1 MRSRSRLLG
10 RVGLSLVLA
19 LSLCAPVTAL
29 ASSPPS
35 ASVGVVAPA
44 NAPKL
49 AEKGGGHLTV
59 ARLRGLGIDPVTR
72 VATGWST
79 PAESGEVLVVLDG
92 SAPVAAKAALRLRGA
107 RVQQASAKSRTLVVG
122 VPKGFSAEQ
131 FARVAASA
139 PGVAWVQPNYHY
151 QATAAPSDPLYSQQW
166 GMARVGATTAW
177 SVTRGKPSVT
187 VAVIDT
193 GVSLGHPDLSARV
206 DTVNDYDFVN
216 GDTNADDDEGHGTHV
231 AGIIAATAD
240 NGVGIA
246 GVAPG
251 IRILPIKV
259 LDGNGSG
266 NSQTVADGI
275 RYAADRGVQV
285 INMSLGGPKDPYTA
299 AAVTYAQAKDCLVVA
314 ATGNDGV
321 NGVAY
326 PGALKDV
333 VGVGAI
339 DSSNQRADFSNYGTG
354 TDLVAP
360 GVEILSTIPS
370 GYDKLDGTSM
380 ATPFVAGVAA
390 LIASSQS
397 GWSASQIIDR
407 MFTTAHDLGTTGKDS
422 QYGYG
427 LVRADVALTGTA
439 VPDDDNIPGVP
450 LPASPA
456 AGTLDRTGDRDDV
469 YSILL
474 GAGQT
479 LDLSLTGAA
488 GTDFDLWLYGAGS
501 TDVNIDSQAVAS
513 SRTSVYPER
522 VSYVVPTT
530 GVYYVDVYAFAGAGS
545 YSLTWS
551 VSGVTDDNIPG
562 KPISASPVNGSVDS
576 ATDVDDVYRV
586 HLQAGQML
594 TAALDGPDTADF
606 DMWLFG
612 PDALDVQ
619 TSAPLLKRSSTGSS
633 EFLRFVAQ
641 TTGDYYVDVW
651 AYSGSGAYQL
661 EWNVGAFDPDDN
673 IPGVDLAP
681 SPATGSVGGLTD
693 TDDVYKVYMQ
703 AGQRLDLSLVGA
715 GGTNHDLYVYGP
727 GATDVDVDTWV
738 TRANTNSYPEVVS
751 IDATA
756 TGYYYVDIYNTSS
769 PGGYTLTWSRA
780 VAPDDDVPGVAAPA
794 SPILGSIGVT
804 TDSDDVYRVHLTAG
818 DILVAYLGADPA
830 DEFDLYLYGPG
841 ATSMRTDE
849 AVAGDNGSRYP
860 KSITYQALATGD
872 YYLNAHAYAGDG
884 DYALAWGVPV
894 PQVMTSSPSGGYKN
908 LTRKR
913 GKVSTTT
920 SARVTD
926 QAGQP
931 IIDERILLEKS
942 TNGWS
947 WTTYKTLTS
956 SATGRVSAKVTF
968 TKKGTYFLRWRA
980 PGNTQYFE
988 AEAPKVRYKVK

>member
-1 MRSRSRLLG
+1 MRSRTRLLG
-10 RVGLSLVLA
+10 RLGLSLA
-19 LSLCAPVTAL
+19 LVFSLWTPVAAP
-29 ASSPPS
+29 ASS
-35 ASVGVVAPA
+35 AEDLTAPRA

-49 AEKGGGHLTV
+49 TEKGGGHLTA
-59 ARLRGLGIDPVTR
+59 ARLRGLGIDPATR
-72 VATGWST
+72 VATGWGG
-79 PAESGEVLVVLDG
+79 AVEAGEVLVVLDG
-92 SAPVAAKAALRLRGA
+92 SAPKAAASALTLRGA
-107 RVQQASAKSRTLVVG
+107 RVERASAKSRTLVVS
-122 VPKGFSAEQ
+122 VPKGFSAQ
-131 FARVAASA
+131 GFARVAARA
-139 PGVAWVQPNYHY
+139 PGVAWVQPNYRY
-151 QATAAPSDPLYSQQW
+151 QATATPNDPMYFQQW
-166 GMARVGATTAW
+166 GMARVGAAAAW
-177 SVTRGKPSVT
+177 SVTSGKPSVT

-193 GVSLGHPDLSARV
+193 GVSLAHPDLSARV

-240 NGVGIA
+240 NSVGIA

-259 LDGNGSG
+259 LDANGSG
-266 NSQTVADGI
+266 NSLSVADGI

-299 AAVTYAQAKDCLVVA
+299 SAVTYAQSKGCVVVA
-314 ATGNDGV
+314 ATGNDGI
-321 NGVAY
+321 NGVSY

-339 DSSNQRADFSNYGTG
+339 DSSNLRASFSNYGTG

-360 GVEILSTIPS
+360 GVDILSTLP
-370 GYDKLDGTSM
+370 GATYGKLDGTSM

-390 LIASSQS
+390 LLASAQP

-407 MFTTAHDLGTTGKDS
+407 MFTTAHDLGSVGTDS
-422 QYGYG
+422 QYGHG

-439 VPDDDNIPGVP
+439 VPDDDNIPGVA
-450 LPASPA
+450 LPPSPV

-469 YSILL
+469 YAVLL

-488 GTDFDLWLYGAGS
+488 GTDFDLWLYGVGA
-501 TDVNIDSQAVAS
+501 TDVNVDSQAVAS
-513 SRTSVYPER
+513 SRTSAYPEHIA
-522 VSYVVPTT
+522 YVAPTT
-530 GVYYVDVYAFAGAGS
+530 GVYYVDVYAFTGGGS
-545 YSLTWS
+545 YSLSWS
-551 VSGVTDDNIPG
+551 ISGITDDNIPG
-562 KPISASPVNGSVDS
+562 KPITPSPVNGTVDS
-576 ATDVDDVYRV
+576 ATDIDDVYRV
-586 HLQAGQML
+586 HLEAGQMV
-594 TAALDGPDTADF
+594 TAALDGPDAADF

-619 TSAPLLKRSSTGSS
+619 TSAPLVKRSTTGSS

-641 TTGDYYVDVW
+641 TSGDYYVDVW

-661 EWNVGAFDPDDN
+661 KWNVGAFDPDDN

-693 TDDVYKVYMQ
+693 TDDVYKVYLQ
-703 AGQRLDLSLVGA
+703 AGQHLDLSLAGA

-727 GATDVDVDTWV
+727 GATDVDVDPWV
-738 TRANTNSYPEVVS
+738 TRANTAAYPEVVS

-769 PGGYTLTWSRA
+769 PGAYTLAWTRT
-780 VAPDDDVPGVAAPA
+780 VAPDDDIPGVNAPD
-794 SPILGSIGVT
+794 SPIIGAVGVT
-804 TDSDDVYRVHLTAG
+804 TDSDDVYRVHLTEG
-818 DILVAYLGADPA
+818 ETFVAYLGADA
-830 DEFDLYLYGPG
+830 GNEFDLYLYGPG

-849 AVAGDNGSRYP
+849 AVAADNGRRYP
-860 KSITYQALATGD
+860 KTVIYQAPATGD

-884 DYALAWGVPV
+884 EYALAWGVPV
-894 PQVMTSSPSGGYKN
+894 LQVMTSSPSGGYKT

-913 GKVSTTT
+913 GKVTT
-920 SARVTD
+920 SISAKVTD

-931 IIDERILLEKS
+931 IIDERIVLEKS

-947 WTTYKTLTS
+947 WSTLKTFTS

-980 PGNTQYFE
+980 PGNTRYFE
-988 AEAPKVRYKVK
+988 ASTPKVRYRVK